1 MFISLREILDIAA
14 MTLIVGFIFVGFI
27 SRFRQ
32 KPVQGFDWKAFWI
45 AALVTAPAIIL
56 HELSHKF
63 VAMGL
68 GFSATFYAA
77 YIFLAIGV
85 VLALLKSNFIFF
97 VPAYVMIG
105 NGAAIPST
113 TYSMIAVAGP
123 AMNLVLWIGSWIA
136 FSKLKNK
143 FAGARHLP
151 PKSARLWLLILYLT
165 KQINMLL
172 FIFNMLPIPGFDGW
186 KFYSGL
192 LQAIF

>member
-1 MFISLREILDIAA
+1 MLISLREFLDVIA
-14 MTLIVGFIFVGFI
+14 MTAIVGFIFVGFI

-32 KPVQGFDWKAFWI
+32 KPVAGFDWKAFWI
-45 AALVTAPAIIL
+45 AAFVTAPAIIL

-77 YIFLAIGV
+77 YLFLAIGV
-85 VLALLKSNFIFF
+85 VLALFKSNFIFF

-105 NGAAIPST
+105 NGEAIPST
-113 TYSMIAVAGP
+113 AFSIIAVAGP
-123 AMNLVLWIGSWIA
+123 AMNLVLWMGSWFA
-136 FSKLKNK
+136 FSKLRSKY
-143 FAGARHLP
+143 ARTRNLP
-151 PKSARLWLLILYLT
+151 PISARLWLLILYLT

-172 FIFNMLPIPGFDGW
+172 FIFNMLPIPGFDGF

-192 LQAIF
+192 WQVIF